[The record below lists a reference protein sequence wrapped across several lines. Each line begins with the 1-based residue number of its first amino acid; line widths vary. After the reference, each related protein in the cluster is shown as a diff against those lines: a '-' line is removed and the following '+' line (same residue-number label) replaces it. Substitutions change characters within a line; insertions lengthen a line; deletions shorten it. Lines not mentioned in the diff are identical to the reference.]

1 MPITTIESGSTKAIT
16 MRKVTTPGSSK
27 FACFGQRAHNLSYH
41 GHSDIA
47 NTTPQ
52 PSAGK
57 KPRSVH
63 KAAPT
68 STTTATSAARR

>member
-16 MRKVTTPGSSK
+16 MRKVTTPGSSSR
-27 FACFGQRAHNLSYH
+27 ACPGQRAHSRAYH
-41 GHSDIA
+41 GHSDTA

-52 PSAGK
+52 PSAG
-57 KPRSVH
+57 RNACSVH